1 MSVRLLTLAQESGI
15 AHVHVHGAVL
25 GASAHEAAIAAR
37 ARALAATHMD
47 GDCPPPG
54 LAPPARSTA
63 EVGAAEAARLGMRLP
78 PSFGSGRSAS
88 GQGGIGPGGKEKGSD
103 GKAAAA
109 DGSKVLNHLEVSQ
122 HSGSFATGGMWR
134 WWLALRAAALD
145 QCSATRFRLTCTPE
159 RLLKVA
165 WRSRSRPG
173 ATWT

>member
-1 MSVRLLTLAQESGI
+1 MLSTSVWLLTLAQESGI

-78 PSFGSGRSAS
+78 PPFGSGRSAS
-88 GQGGIGPGGKEKGSD
+88 GQGGGGPGGKEKGSGG

-109 DGSKVLNHLEVSQ
+109 EGAKVLTQLEVSQ
-122 HSGSFATGGMWR
+122 RSRSFATGGMWR
-134 WWLALRAAALD
+134 W
-145 QCSATRFRLTCTPE
+145 
-159 RLLKVA
+159 
-165 WRSRSRPG
+165 
-173 ATWT
+173 